1 VIKRDRTQA
10 KLFTLKVTAPLL
22 PYGSFRDEIDV
33 FEREKIS
40 MGDVS
45 VLSIDVLAWQD
56 LQKVVVFVRKCS
68 IL

>member
-1 VIKRDRTQA
+1 VIKRDNTQA

-22 PYGSFRDEIDV
+22 PHGSFRDEIDV

-45 VLSIDVLAWQD
+45 VLSIDVLAWQN
-56 LQKVVVFVRKCS
+56 LQKVVIFVRKCS